1 MLRYVPAEVTARAK
15 EIAEEM
21 LKGTIQID
29 ATFGEVAAR
38 VVDKTSIDT
47 SCRTKVPTKEC
58 ILFGETE
65 IRLGA
70 VEQLVEAVRKQCHY
84 RSGSHFSLLKT
95 RRLAKTGSGQMEWKE
110 MLNERAV
117 NRRGR
122 RVLSATRSLGCRKH
136 SSMADEHSHR
146 PSTLW
151 KRRSTRRRAAAA
163 AAAAEEREALVA
175 DWTA

>member
-1 MLRYVPAEVTARAK
+1 VPAEVTARAK

-70 VEQLVEAVRKQCHY
+70 VEQLVEAVRKRQNTY
-84 RSGSHFSLLKT
+84 FSLLKT

-117 NRRGR
+117 
-122 RVLSATRSLGCRKH
+122 
-136 SSMADEHSHR
+136 
-146 PSTLW
+146 
-151 KRRSTRRRAAAA
+151 
-163 AAAAEEREALVA
+163 
-175 DWTA
+175 

>member
-1 MLRYVPAEVTARAK
+1 MRFLRYVPAEVTARAK

-70 VEQLVEAVRKQCHY
+70 VEQLVEAVRTHQKY
-84 RSGSHFSLLKT
+84 VFFIAENPKT
-95 RRLAKTGSGQMEWKE
+95 CQDRLGTNGMEG
-110 MLNERAV
+110 NAERKSCV
-117 NRRGR
+117 
-122 RVLSATRSLGCRKH
+122 S
-136 SSMADEHSHR
+136 
-146 PSTLW
+146 
-151 KRRSTRRRAAAA
+151 
-163 AAAAEEREALVA
+163 
-175 DWTA
+175 